1 MNSRRLKNW
10 VKSFFKWESLSAS
23 KRWSI
28 KFRLF
33 NVVALVFNF
42 LPLSLTP
49 LCRFYGSDKGSHLFT
64 PVYEKIF
71 SALRYKKIN
80 LLEIGVGGYEDPYS
94 GGESIFLWKS
104 YFPFARL
111 FFLDIVDKTH
121 FSKGRVKVFQGSQN
135 DADILQNVVREAGE
149 LDVIIDDGS
158 HINQHQIESF
168 EILFPSLKDG
178 GIYVIEDTQT
188 SYWPRFGGGGHQ
200 TKEYENSCMRY
211 FLRLADELNYGE
223 YLDKKFSPSEINK
236 KIIEVSF
243 YHNMIVVMKGDN
255 RQVAII
261 ESEDVSE
268 LKQPMDFKAD
278 AEHPSNVN

>member
-1 MNSRRLKNW
+1 MNSRRLKSW
-10 VKSFFKWESLSAS
+10 VKSFLKWESLSAS

-33 NVVALVFNF
+33 NLVALVFNF
-42 LPLSLTP
+42 LPLGLTP
-49 LCRFYGSDKGSHLFT
+49 ICRFYGSDKESHLFT
-64 PVYEKIF
+64 PIYDKIF
-71 SALRYKKIN
+71 SSLRYKKIN

-121 FSKGRVKVFQGSQN
+121 FSQGRVKVFQGSQN

-158 HINQHQIESF
+158 HINQHQIETF
-168 EILFPSLKDG
+168 EILFPFLKDG

-188 SYWPRFGGGGHQ
+188 SYWPRFGGGAHQ
-200 TKEYENSCMRY
+200 TKEYEKSCMRY
-211 FLRLADELNYGE
+211 FLRLSDELNYGE

-268 LKQPMDFKAD
+268 LK
-278 AEHPSNVN
+278 